1 MIKLLKLHIII
12 LILLSLPG
20 LMVPVSLLTPIDFF
34 PDIVGIIAMLYA
46 ILWVLHTLITS
57 LFMGGLVFFR
67 FGRTEQ
73 AVISTHGIIFILM
86 LAYAILLLSS

>member
-1 MIKLLKLHIII
+1 MKLLKLHIVI

-20 LMVPVSLLTPIDFF
+20 LMVPVSLWAPVNFL

-46 ILWVLHTLITS
+46 ILWILHTVITS
-57 LFMGGLVFFR
+57 LFIGGLSLFR

-86 LAYAILLLSS
+86 SAYAIFLLSS

>member
-1 MIKLLKLHIII
+1 MKLLKLHIVI

-20 LMVPVSLLTPIDFF
+20 LMVPVSLWTPLDLL
-34 PDIVGIIAMLYA
+34 PDMVGILAMLYV

-57 LFMGGLVFFR
+57 LFMGGLLLFR

-86 LAYAILLLSS
+86 SAYAIFLLSS